1 MKKETY
7 TISYR
12 LDAHYQQQLEALAV
26 RNGVSQH
33 EQARRLLVES
43 INGANNQEQV
53 IEQIAGLRQEVAS
66 LASIRQQVD
75 ELRDDITE
83 ALEWMSKKI
92 AAR

>member
-43 INGANNQEQV
+43 INGANAQEQV
-53 IEQIAGLRQEVAS
+53 LEQIAGLRAEVAS
-66 LASIRQQVD
+66 LTGIGQQVE
-75 ELRDDITE
+75 ELHSTDDCLRRE
-83 ALEWMSKKI
+83 
-92 AAR
+92 